1 MQYTTHRR
9 SIKDFWKS
17 RNTIFYLSV
26 FLIFAAFT
34 AVIIITIR
42 KNNNNGQV
50 GETDYDNTAYT
61 DDDNDYTQDAS
72 ISVKSGTYEIIININ
87 NCMVYIRDSD
97 ENVIYC
103 MPAAVS
109 AELAEEKD
117 RIPSA
122 GDTRVSWR
130 KTDTGRY
137 YRYYTDF
144 GNGFTFHSAGYS
156 EIYNRNSLITTDYNM
171 IGNIAEIDGIML
183 AAADA
188 KWIYENCSSDST
200 ISVINEE
207 SGEQAVEY
215 FKIPDNITWDPTD
228 ISSDS
233 PWCPTEIGSVEFPEV
248 IEIEENHGSSELIRY
263 LKAYDIYGKDISEY
277 IQIQNSYDISVQG
290 TYNIYVQVAD
300 IKGNVKKAEIPVVV
314 VPIETE
320 TQFGTENETESETT
334 YNYETESE
342 FITSD
347 ESENESEPVPET
359 TIAETEY
366 EPVPETSGA
375 AETTD

>member
-34 AVIIITIR
+34 AVIVITIR
-42 KNNNNGQV
+42 KNNDNGQV
-50 GETDYDNTAYT
+50 RETDNDNTAYT
-61 DDDNDYTQDAS
+61 DDDSDYTQDVSTS
-72 ISVKSGTYEIIININ
+72 IKSGTYEIIININ
-87 NCMVYIRDSD
+87 NCMVYVTDSH
-97 ENVIYC
+97 ENVIYS

-109 AELAEEKD
+109 TEIAEVKD
-117 RIPSA
+117 GILST

-144 GNGFTFHSAGYS
+144 GNGFTFHTAGYS

-171 IGNIAEIDGIML
+171 IGKIAEIDGIML

-200 ISVINEE
+200 ISVINEDT
-207 SGEQAVEY
+207 GKQALEY

-228 ISSDS
+228 ISSNS
-233 PWCPTEIGSVEFPEV
+233 PWCPTEIGSIQFPEV

-277 IQIQNSYDISVQG
+277 IRIQDSYDISVQG
-290 TYNIYVQVAD
+290 TYNIYVQIAD
-300 IKGNVKKAEIPVVV
+300 IKGNVKKAEISVVV
-314 VPIETE
+314 VPAETE
-320 TQFGTENETESETT
+320 TQSGTETETPESLETKSDSVTSAELETESD
-334 YNYETESE
+334 
-342 FITSD
+342 SD
-347 ESENESEPVPET
+347 SVSET
-359 TIAETEY
+359 TIEETEY
-366 EPVPETSGA
+366 EPEPEATAA
-375 AETTD
+375 AETTAQ